1 MAGGAAVGAAGTASA
16 AAPASLATHDSRD
29 WCDHRGWWHDDD
41 DCHSHGDFDNG
52 DGVLIIVVG

>member
-29 WCDHRGWWHDDD
+29 WCDHRGWWHDD
-41 DCHSHGDFDNG
+41 CHSHGDFDHG